1 MPDEPSAVAHEQPV
15 ESRRLYEGTILNLRE
30 DTLRL
35 PSGRRAPYLVVE
47 HPGAVVIL
55 AIDGEGRVLL
65 VRQYRHPTGRSLL
78 ELPAGT
84 RDPGEQPL
92 ACAERELR
100 EETGFR
106 PGRLERMGGFYS
118 APGYCTEYLE
128 AYLATDLEPAPLE
141 SGDEEGLQVEALPL
155 EQLLVLAA
163 EGRLEDAKSLATLL
177 LYLQRRRPS
186 R

>member
-1 MPDEPSAVAHEQPV
+1 M
-15 ESRRLYEGTILNLRE
+15 LNLRL

-84 RDPGEQPL
+84 RDAGEPPV

-128 AYLATDLEPAPLE
+128 AYLATHLEPGPLH
-141 SGDEEGLQVEALPL
+141 SGDEEGLEVEALPL
-155 EQLLVLAA
+155 EDVLALA
-163 EGRLEDAKSLATLL
+163 AAGGIEDAKSLAALL
-177 LYLQRRRPS
+177 LYLRRHTPPS

>member
-1 MPDEPSAVAHEQPV
+1 LSDPTPPTGQEEPIAT
-15 ESRRLYEGTILNLRE
+15 RRLYEGIILKLRL
-30 DTLRL
+30 DTMRL
-35 PSGRRAPYLVVE
+35 PSGRQAPREVIE

-84 RDPGEQPL
+84 RDPGEDAR

-106 PGRLERMGGFYS
+106 PGRLERLGGFYA

-128 AYLATDLEPAPLE
+128 AYLATDLEAAPLGG
-141 SGDEEGLQVEALPL
+141 GDEEGLEVEALPL
-155 EQLLVLAA
+155 EEVLALA
-163 EGRLEDAKSLATLL
+163 AAGRLEDAKSLAALL
-177 LYLQRRRPS
+177 LYLQRRQPLR
-186 R
+186 